1 MEEEQGVASQQ
12 TAEPAGV
19 FSRFRFLNQKASS
32 QGDDSLSCRTI
43 NLRTSTIKMDAEEN
57 DLRFCFRV
65 ITPMKAYTLQA
76 ETEADQK
83 DWIEKIT
90 GVIASLLNSP
100 FPHQPPYGSL
110 AAERHGS
117 ASSLDSAASLEE
129 SKTSEAHSDAI
140 NHLRNIPGN
149 DSCAECRSPDPD
161 WASLNLGILI
171 CIECSG
177 AHRNLGVHI
186 SKVRSLRLDV
196 KIWEPVIIDL
206 FRALGND
213 YNNSIWEA
221 LLPKEGQGMDE
232 SNSTILFMEK
242 PKPTDAFSIK
252 ERFIQSK
259 YVDKLLIAKDTN
271 QITIGILEAIRTN
284 DVRAVYHILVLA
296 DASPNMTY
304 DELNNDV
311 NHVLPVTDRKL
322 FDPASCEKIEDSGKP
337 EGCLQGCSLLH
348 LACQHG
354 HPVLVELLLLL
365 GADINKQDFHGR
377 TPLHHCVQKSND
389 ALTKHLLKRG
399 ARTTIKDGG
408 GLTALERRM
417 ELGAITDEE
426 LFILFVRVCM
436 IPLL

>member
-12 TAEPAGV
+12 TAEPTGV
-19 FSRFRFLNQKASS
+19 FSRFRFLNPKASS

-100 FPHQPPYGSL
+100 FSHQPPYGNL
-110 AAERHGS
+110 AAESHGS

-129 SKTSEAHSDAI
+129 SKSSEAHSDAI

-221 LLPKEGQGMDE
+221 LLPKEDQGMDE
-232 SNSTILFMEK
+232 SNSAILFMEK

-259 YVDKLLIAKDTN
+259 YVDKLLIAKDAN

-284 DVRAVYHILVLA
+284 DVRAVYRILVLA

-322 FDPASCEKIEDSGKP
+322 FDPASCEKIEDSGRP

-354 HPVLVELLLLL
+354 HPVLVELLLLM
-365 GADINKQDFHGR
+365 GADINKRDFHGR

-417 ELGAITDEE
+417 ELGAITDED
-426 LFILFVRVCM
+426 LFILFVR
-436 IPLL
+436 